1 MRRRRGDE
9 PKKKKKGGN
18 PRGALDSERER
29 AVNFMAGTFR
39 DERLRLEDTFP

>member
-9 PKKKKKGGN
+9 QKKKGGN